1 MRVAGIMSGTSLDGV
16 DVAVVDLT
24 AQNGSFEVKTLATY
38 TQPYP
43 DDLRAALL
51 AVSNHETH
59 TREIAR
65 LHFLLP
71 QIYAECFFEC
81 CRCAELDPA
90 SVELIGSHGQTVYHE
105 GIPANV
111 LGRKVASTLQIGDGS
126 VLAEL
131 TRTPVV
137 SDFRPRDIAA
147 GGQGAPLVPYV
158 DWLLFRDASSDE
170 ATTRVLL
177 NIGGIANVT
186 LLPPNCEPSQALAF
200 DTGPGNMV
208 IDQLAAHFSGGA
220 KRYDAGG
227 EMASAG
233 AVDPDLLASLMKN
246 EFYRRRPP
254 KSAGREQF
262 GAEFVESLLEQ
273 QRDLRLEPADLVAT
287 VTHLTAATIADAIC
301 ACLPEDLEEC
311 EVIASG
317 GGVRNPVLMSF
328 LRAELPEEMDLTTTA
343 DYGIDPD
350 FKEAIAFA
358 VLAHETWQRKPSN
371 LPSATGARHA
381 VVLGKVSY

>member
-1 MRVAGIMSGTSLDGV
+1 MSGTSLDGV
-16 DVAVVDLT
+16 DVAIVDIT
-24 AQNGSFEVKTLATY
+24 AQETTLDVKTLSVFT
-38 TQPYP
+38 TPYP

-81 CRCAELDPA
+81 CRSASIDPA
-90 SVELIGSHGQTVYHE
+90 SIELIGSHGQTVYHE
-105 GIPANV
+105 GTPTPV
-111 LGRKVASTLQIGDGS
+111 LGRKVASTLQLGDGS

-131 TRTPVV
+131 TKTPVV

-158 DWLLFRDASSDE
+158 DWLLFRDASK
-170 ATTRVLL
+170 ARVLL

-186 LLPPNCEPSQALAF
+186 LLPAGCEMSQVLAF

-208 IDQLAAHFSGGA
+208 LDQLAAHFSSGA
-220 KRYDAGG
+220 KRYDADG
-227 EMASAG
+227 EMAAAG
-233 AVDPDLLASLMKN
+233 LVDPDLLASLMQH

-262 GAEFVESLLEQ
+262 GTEFVQALLQ
-273 QRDLRLEPADLVAT
+273 QQAELQLSPDDLLAT
-287 VTHLTAATIADAIC
+287 VAHLTAATIADAIC
-301 ACLPEDLEEC
+301 AGLPDEIEEC
-311 EVIASG
+311 EVIAAG
-317 GGVRNPVLMSF
+317 GGVHNPVLMS
-328 LRAELPEEMDLTTTA
+328 LLQAELPEEMELTTTA
-343 DYGIDPD
+343 EYGIDPD

-358 VLAHETWQRKPSN
+358 VLARETWLRKPGN
-371 LPSATGARHA
+371 LPSATGARHP
-381 VVLGKVSY
+381 VILGKVSY

>member
-16 DVAVVDLT
+16 DVAIVDVTPRGGTL
-24 AQNGSFEVKTLATY
+24 EVKTLGVY
-38 TQPYP
+38 SKPYP

-71 QIYAECFFEC
+71 QIYAECFYEC
-81 CRCAELDPA
+81 CRSAGIDAA
-90 SVELIGSHGQTVYHE
+90 SAELIGSHGQTVYHE
-105 GIPANV
+105 GVAAKV

-158 DWLLFRDASSDE
+158 DWLLFRDNE
-170 ATTRVLL
+170 NTRVLL
-177 NIGGIANVT
+177 NIGGIANIT
-186 LLPPNCEPSQALAF
+186 LLPPSCEPSQVLAF

-208 IDQLAAHFSGGA
+208 IDQLAAHFSGGL
-220 KRYDAGG
+220 KRYDANG

-233 AVDPDLLASLMKN
+233 AVDPDLLASLKKS

-262 GAEFVESLLEQ
+262 GAEFVQSLL
-273 QRDLRLEPADLVAT
+273 DTHMEPADLLAT
-287 VTHLTAATIADAIC
+287 ATHLTAATIADAIC
-301 ACLPEDLEEC
+301 ACMPEDIEEC

-328 LRAELPEEMDLTTTA
+328 LRAELPEEMELITTA
-343 DYGIDPD
+343 EYGIDPD

-358 VLAHETWQRKPSN
+358 VLAHETWHRKPSN

>member
-16 DVAVVDLT
+16 DVAIVDIAAVDLT
-24 AQNGSFEVKTLATY
+24 VQGSSLEVKTLGTC

-43 DDLRAALL
+43 DDLRAALF

-81 CRCAELDPA
+81 CRTAGLDPA
-90 SVELIGSHGQTVYHE
+90 SVELIGSHGQTIYHE
-105 GIPANV
+105 GVPAKV
-111 LGRKVASTLQIGDGS
+111 LGRKVASSLQIGDGS

-131 TRTPVV
+131 TGTPVV

-158 DWLLFRDASSDE
+158 DWLLFRDLES
-170 ATTRVLL
+170 TRVLL

-186 LLPPNCEPSQALAF
+186 VLPPNCESSQVLAF

-220 KRYDAGG
+220 KHCDVDG

-233 AVDPDLLASLMKN
+233 TVDPYLLASLMKN

-262 GAEFVESLLEQ
+262 GAEFVQSLLDKQ
-273 QRDLRLEPADLVAT
+273 LEPTDLMAT
-287 VTHLTAATIADAIC
+287 ATHLTAATIADAIC
-301 ACLPEDLEEC
+301 ASLPEDIEAC

-317 GGVRNPVLMSF
+317 GGVSNPVLMSF
-328 LRAELPEEMDLTTTA
+328 LRAELPEEMELTTTA

-358 VLAHETWQRKPSN
+358 VLAHETWVRKPSN
-371 LPSATGARHA
+371 LPSATGARRA
-381 VVLGKVSY
+381 VILGKVSY

>member
-1 MRVAGIMSGTSLDGV
+1 MSGTSLDGV
-16 DVAVVDLT
+16 DIAIVDLT
-24 AQNGSFEVKTLATY
+24 AQGASLEVKTLGTC
-38 TQPYP
+38 TKPYP

-81 CRCAELDPA
+81 CRNAGLDPA
-90 SVELIGSHGQTVYHE
+90 SVELIGSHGQTIYHE
-105 GIPANV
+105 GAAAKV

-131 TRTPVV
+131 TGTPVV

-158 DWLLFRDASSDE
+158 DWLLFRDQTPDE
-170 ATTRVLL
+170 AVTRVLL

-186 LLPPNCEPSQALAF
+186 VLPPNCESSQVLAF

-208 IDQLAAHFSGGA
+208 IDQIAAHFSGGA
-220 KRYDAGG
+220 KRCDVDG

-233 AVDPDLLASLMKN
+233 AVDPDLLAALMKN

-262 GAEFVESLLEQ
+262 GAEFVQFLLDKQ
-273 QRDLRLEPADLVAT
+273 LEPADLMAT
-287 VTHLTAATIADAIC
+287 ATHLTAATIADAVC
-301 ACLPEDLEEC
+301 ASLPEDIEEC

-317 GGVRNPVLMSF
+317 GGVWNPVLMSF
-328 LRAELPEEMDLTTTA
+328 LRAELPEEMELTTTA

-358 VLAHETWQRKPSN
+358 VLAHETWLRKPSN
-371 LPSATGARHA
+371 LPSATGARRA

>member
-16 DVAVVDLT
+16 DVAIVDLT
-24 AQNGSFEVKTLATY
+24 ARGASLEVKTLGTC

-59 TREIAR
+59 TREISR

-81 CRCAELDPA
+81 CRTAGLDPA
-90 SVELIGSHGQTVYHE
+90 SVELIGSHGQTIYHE
-105 GIPANV
+105 GIPAKV

-131 TRTPVV
+131 TGAPVV
-137 SDFRPRDIAA
+137 SDFRPREIAA

-158 DWLLFRDASSDE
+158 DWLLFRDPES
-170 ATTRVLL
+170 TRVLL

-186 LLPPNCEPSQALAF
+186 LLPPNCESSQVLAF

-208 IDQLAAHFSGGA
+208 IDQLAAHLSGGS
-220 KRYDAGG
+220 KRYDADG
-227 EMASAG
+227 EIASTG

-262 GAEFVESLLEQ
+262 GAEFVQSLLDTQ
-273 QRDLRLEPADLVAT
+273 LEPADLLAT
-287 VTHLTAATIADAIC
+287 ATHLTAATIADAIC
-301 ACLPEDLEEC
+301 ACLPEDIEEC
-311 EVIASG
+311 EVIVSG
-317 GGVRNPVLMSF
+317 GGVRNPTLMSF
-328 LRAELPEEMDLTTTA
+328 LRAELSEEMELTTTA
-343 DYGIDPD
+343 EYGIDPD

-358 VLAHETWQRKPSN
+358 VLARETWLRKTSN

>member
-1 MRVAGIMSGTSLDGV
+1 MSGTSLDGV
-16 DVAVVDLT
+16 DVAIVDLT
-24 AQNGSFEVKTLATY
+24 AQGASLEVKTLGTCTKA
-38 TQPYP
+38 YP

-81 CRCAELDPA
+81 CRNAGLDPA
-90 SVELIGSHGQTVYHE
+90 SVELIGSHGQTIYHE
-105 GIPANV
+105 GIPAKV

-131 TRTPVV
+131 TGAPVV

-158 DWLLFRDASSDE
+158 DWLLFRDPES
-170 ATTRVLL
+170 TRVLL

-186 LLPPNCEPSQALAF
+186 LLPPNCESSQVLAF

-208 IDQLAAHFSGGA
+208 IDQLAAHFSEGA
-220 KRYDAGG
+220 RRWDADG
-227 EMASAG
+227 EIAATG

-262 GAEFVESLLEQ
+262 GAEFIQSLLDTQ
-273 QRDLRLEPADLVAT
+273 LESADLIAT

-301 ACLPEDLEEC
+301 ACLPEDIEEC
-311 EVIASG
+311 EVIVSG
-317 GGVRNPVLMSF
+317 GGVRNPTLMSF
-328 LRAELPEEMDLTTTA
+328 LRAELPEEMELTTTA
-343 DYGIDPD
+343 EYGIDPD

-358 VLAHETWQRKPSN
+358 VLARETWLRKTSN
-371 LPSATGARHA
+371 LPSATGARRA
-381 VVLGKVSY
+381 VVLGKMSY

>member
-16 DVAVVDLT
+16 DVAIVDLT
-24 AQNGSFEVKTLATY
+24 VQDDSLDVKTLAVY
-38 TQPYP
+38 TKPYP
-43 DDLRAALL
+43 EDLRAALL

-59 TREIAR
+59 TRNIAR

-71 QIYAECFFEC
+71 QIYAESFFDC
-81 CRCAELDPA
+81 CRSAELDPA

-105 GIPANV
+105 GVAASV

-131 TRTPVV
+131 TGIPVV

-158 DWLLFRDASSDE
+158 DWLLFRDQ

-177 NIGGIANVT
+177 NIGGIANIT
-186 LLPPNCEPSQALAF
+186 LLPPNCEPSQVLAF

-208 IDQLAAHFSGGA
+208 IDQLAAHFTAGA
-220 KRYDAGG
+220 QRCDANG
-227 EMASAG
+227 EMAAAG
-233 AVDPDLLASLMKN
+233 AVDPDLLASLMKH
-246 EFYRRRPP
+246 EFYRRHPP

-262 GAEFVESLLEQ
+262 GADFVQPLL
-273 QRDLRLEPADLVAT
+273 DLKLAPEDLIAT

-301 ACLPEDLEEC
+301 ACLPEDAEEC

-317 GGVRNPVLMSF
+317 GGVHNPVLMNF
-328 LRAELPEEMDLTTTA
+328 LRGELPEEMQLTTTA

-358 VLAHETWQRKPSN
+358 VLAHETWLRKTSN
-371 LPSATGARHA
+371 IPSATGARHA

>member
-1 MRVAGIMSGTSLDGV
+1 VAI
-16 DVAVVDLT
+16 VDLSV
-24 AQNGSFEVKTLATY
+24 QGSSLEVNTLGTC
-38 TQPYP
+38 TKPYAE
-43 DDLRAALL
+43 DLRAALL

-81 CRCAELDPA
+81 CRSAGLDPA
-90 SVELIGSHGQTVYHE
+90 SVELIGSHGQTIYHE
-105 GIPANV
+105 GLPAKV

-131 TRTPVV
+131 TGTPVV

-158 DWLLFRDASSDE
+158 DWLLFRHTE
-170 ATTRVLL
+170 KTRVLL

-186 LLPPNCEPSQALAF
+186 LLPPKCDASQVLAF

-220 KRYDAGG
+220 KRCDVDG

-262 GAEFVESLLEQ
+262 GAEFVQSLLAKH
-273 QRDLRLEPADLVAT
+273 LEPADLIAT
-287 VTHLTAATIADAIC
+287 ATHLTAATIADAIC
-301 ACLPEDLEEC
+301 ACLPEDIEEC

-317 GGVRNPVLMSF
+317 GGVWNPVLMSF
-328 LRAELPEEMDLTTTA
+328 LRAELPEEMELTTSA
-343 DYGIDPD
+343 EYGIDPN

-358 VLAHETWQRKPSN
+358 VLAHETWLHKPSN

-381 VVLGKVSY
+381 AVLGKVSY

>member
-1 MRVAGIMSGTSLDGV
+1 MSGTSLDGV
-16 DVAVVDLT
+16 DVAIVDLT
-24 AQNGSFEVKTLATY
+24 AENDSLEVKTLGICTK
-38 TQPYP
+38 PYP
-43 DDLRAALL
+43 EELRAALL

-81 CRCAELDPA
+81 CRGAGLDPA
-90 SVELIGSHGQTVYHE
+90 SVELIGSHGQTIYHE
-105 GIPANV
+105 GAPAKV

-131 TRTPVV
+131 TGAPVV

-158 DWLLFRDASSDE
+158 DWLLFRDPES
-170 ATTRVLL
+170 TRVLL

-186 LLPPNCEPSQALAF
+186 LLPPNCESSQVLAF

-220 KRYDAGG
+220 KRCDVDG

-233 AVDPDLLASLMKN
+233 AVDPGLLASLMKN

-262 GAEFVESLLEQ
+262 GAEFVQSLLNTQ
-273 QRDLRLEPADLVAT
+273 LEPADLIAT

-301 ACLPEDLEEC
+301 ACLPEDIEAC

-317 GGVRNPVLMSF
+317 GGVRNPALMSS
-328 LRAELPEEMDLTTTA
+328 LRAELPEEMELTTTA
-343 DYGIDPD
+343 EYGIDPD

-358 VLAHETWQRKPSN
+358 VLARETWLRKTSN
-371 LPSATGARHA
+371 LPSATGARRA

>member
-1 MRVAGIMSGTSLDGV
+1 
-16 DVAVVDLT
+16 
-24 AQNGSFEVKTLATY
+24 
-38 TQPYP
+38 
-43 DDLRAALL
+43 
-51 AVSNHETH
+51 
-59 TREIAR
+59 
-65 LHFLLP
+65 
-71 QIYAECFFEC
+71 
-81 CRCAELDPA
+81 
-90 SVELIGSHGQTVYHE
+90 
-105 GIPANV
+105 
-111 LGRKVASTLQIGDGS
+111 LQIGDGS

-158 DWLLFRDASSDE
+158 DWLLLRDNE
-170 ATTRVLL
+170 TTRVLL

-186 LLPPNCEPSQALAF
+186 VLPPNCESSQVLAF

-220 KRYDAGG
+220 KRCDMHG

-262 GAEFVESLLEQ
+262 GAEFVQSLL
-273 QRDLRLEPADLVAT
+273 DTKLEPADLMAT
-287 VTHLTAATIADAIC
+287 ATHLTAATIADAIC
-301 ACLPEDLEEC
+301 SCLPEDIEEC

-317 GGVRNPVLMSF
+317 GGVWNPVLMSF
-328 LRAELPEEMDLTTTA
+328 LRAELPEEMELATTA
-343 DYGIDPD
+343 EYGIDPD

-358 VLAHETWQRKPSN
+358 VLAHETWLHKPSN
-371 LPSATGARHA
+371 LPSATGARRA

>member
-16 DVAVVDLT
+16 DVAIVDLT
-24 AQNGSFEVKTLATY
+24 AQGASLEVKTLGTCTKA
-38 TQPYP
+38 YP

-81 CRCAELDPA
+81 CRNAGLDPA
-90 SVELIGSHGQTVYHE
+90 SVELIGSHGQTIYHE
-105 GIPANV
+105 GIPAKV

-131 TRTPVV
+131 TGAPVV

-158 DWLLFRDASSDE
+158 DWLLFRDPES
-170 ATTRVLL
+170 TRVLL

-186 LLPPNCEPSQALAF
+186 LLPPNCESSQVLAF

-208 IDQLAAHFSGGA
+208 IDQLAAHFSEGA
-220 KRYDAGG
+220 RRWDADG
-227 EMASAG
+227 EIAATG

-262 GAEFVESLLEQ
+262 GAEFIQSLLDTQ
-273 QRDLRLEPADLVAT
+273 LESADLIAT

-301 ACLPEDLEEC
+301 ACLPEDIEEC
-311 EVIASG
+311 EVIVSG
-317 GGVRNPVLMSF
+317 GGVRNPTLMSF
-328 LRAELPEEMDLTTTA
+328 LRAELPEEMELTTTA
-343 DYGIDPD
+343 EYGIDPD

-358 VLAHETWQRKPSN
+358 VLARETWLRKTSN
-371 LPSATGARHA
+371 LPSATGARRA
-381 VVLGKVSY
+381 VVLGKMSY

>member
-16 DVAVVDLT
+16 DVAIVDLT
-24 AQNGSFEVKTLATY
+24 AQGDSLDVKTLGVY
-38 TQPYP
+38 TKPYP
-43 DDLRAALL
+43 EDLRAALL

-59 TREIAR
+59 TRDIAR

-71 QIYAECFFEC
+71 QIYAECFFDC
-81 CRCAELDPA
+81 CRSAELDPA
-90 SVELIGSHGQTVYHE
+90 TVELIGSHGQTIYHE
-105 GIPANV
+105 GIAAAV
-111 LGRKVASTLQIGDGS
+111 LGRKAASTLQIGDGS

-131 TRTPVV
+131 AGIPVV

-158 DWLLFRDASSDE
+158 DWLLFRDQE
-170 ATTRVLL
+170 ITRVLL

-186 LLPPNCEPSQALAF
+186 LLTPNCEPSQVLAF

-208 IDQLAAHFSGGA
+208 IDQLAAHYSGGA
-220 KRYDAGG
+220 KRYDADG
-227 EMASAG
+227 EMAFAG
-233 AVDPDLLASLMKN
+233 AVDPNLLASLMKH
-246 EFYRRRPP
+246 EFYRRHPP

-262 GAEFVESLLEQ
+262 GAEFVESLLKLSMEMQ
-273 QRDLRLEPADLVAT
+273 IAPADLIAT
-287 VTHLTAATIADAIC
+287 ATHLTAATIADAIC
-301 ACLPEDLEEC
+301 ASLPEDIEEC

-317 GGVRNPVLMSF
+317 GGVKNPVLMNF
-328 LRAELPEEMDLTTTA
+328 LRGELPEEMELKITA

-358 VLAHETWQRKPSN
+358 VLARETWLRKTSN

>member
-1 MRVAGIMSGTSLDGV
+1 MSGTSLDGV
-16 DVAVVDLT
+16 DVAIVDIAAVDLT
-24 AQNGSFEVKTLATY
+24 AQGSSLEVKTLGACTK
-38 TQPYP
+38 PYP

-51 AVSNHETH
+51 AVSNHETQ

-71 QIYAECFFEC
+71 QLYAECFFEC
-81 CRCAELDPA
+81 CRGAGLDPA
-90 SVELIGSHGQTVYHE
+90 SVELIGSHGQTIYHE
-105 GIPANV
+105 GVPAKV
-111 LGRKVASTLQIGDGS
+111 LGRKVASSLQIGDGS

-131 TRTPVV
+131 TGTPVV

-158 DWLLFRDASSDE
+158 DWLLFRHTE
-170 ATTRVLL
+170 KTRVLL

-186 LLPPNCEPSQALAF
+186 LLPPNCESSQVLAF

-208 IDQLAAHFSGGA
+208 IDQLAAHFSGGS
-220 KRYDAGG
+220 KRYDADG
-227 EMASAG
+227 EIASTG
-233 AVDPDLLASLMKN
+233 AVDPDLLASLLKN

-262 GAEFVESLLEQ
+262 GAEFIASLLK
-273 QRDLRLEPADLVAT
+273 LRMEPADLVAT

-301 ACLPEDLEEC
+301 ACLPEDIEQC

-328 LRAELPEEMDLTTTA
+328 LSAELPEEMELTTTA
-343 DYGIDPD
+343 EYGINPD

-358 VLAHETWQRKPSN
+358 VLAHETWLRKPSN
-371 LPSATGARHA
+371 LPSATGARRA

>member
-16 DVAVVDLT
+16 DVAIVDLT
-24 AQNGSFEVKTLATY
+24 ARGASLEVKTLGTC

-59 TREIAR
+59 TREISR

-81 CRCAELDPA
+81 CRTAGLDPA
-90 SVELIGSHGQTVYHE
+90 SVELIGSHGQTIYHE
-105 GIPANV
+105 GIPAKV

-131 TRTPVV
+131 TGAPVV
-137 SDFRPRDIAA
+137 SDFRPREIAA

-158 DWLLFRDASSDE
+158 DWLLFRDPES
-170 ATTRVLL
+170 TRVLL

-186 LLPPNCEPSQALAF
+186 LLPPNCESSQVLAF

-208 IDQLAAHFSGGA
+208 IDQLAAHLSGGS
-220 KRYDAGG
+220 KRYDADG
-227 EMASAG
+227 EIASTG

-262 GAEFVESLLEQ
+262 GAEFVQSLLDTQ
-273 QRDLRLEPADLVAT
+273 LEPADLLAT
-287 VTHLTAATIADAIC
+287 ATHLTAATIADAIC
-301 ACLPEDLEEC
+301 ACLPEDIEEC
-311 EVIASG
+311 EVIVSG
-317 GGVRNPVLMSF
+317 GGVRNPTLMSF
-328 LRAELPEEMDLTTTA
+328 LRAELPEEMELTTTA
-343 DYGIDPD
+343 EYGIDPD

-358 VLAHETWQRKPSN
+358 VLARETWLRKTSN

>member
-16 DVAVVDLT
+16 DVAIVDLT
-24 AQNGSFEVKTLATY
+24 ARGASLEVKTLGTC

-81 CRCAELDPA
+81 CRTAGLDPA
-90 SVELIGSHGQTVYHE
+90 SVELIGSHGQTIYHE
-105 GIPANV
+105 GVPGEV
-111 LGRKVASTLQIGDGS
+111 LGRKVASSLQIGDGS

-131 TRTPVV
+131 TGTPVV

-158 DWLLFRDASSDE
+158 DWLLFRDPES
-170 ATTRVLL
+170 TRVLL

-186 LLPPNCEPSQALAF
+186 LLPPNCESSQVLAF

-208 IDQLAAHFSGGA
+208 IDQLAAHLSGGS
-220 KRYDAGG
+220 KRYDADG
-227 EMASAG
+227 EIASTG

-262 GAEFVESLLEQ
+262 GAEFVQSLLDTQ
-273 QRDLRLEPADLVAT
+273 LEPADLLAT
-287 VTHLTAATIADAIC
+287 ATHLTAATIADAIC
-301 ACLPEDLEEC
+301 ACLPEDIEEC
-311 EVIASG
+311 EVIVSG
-317 GGVRNPVLMSF
+317 GGVRNPTLMSF
-328 LRAELPEEMDLTTTA
+328 LRAELSEEMELTTTA
-343 DYGIDPD
+343 EYGIDPD

-358 VLAHETWQRKPSN
+358 VLARETWLRKTSN